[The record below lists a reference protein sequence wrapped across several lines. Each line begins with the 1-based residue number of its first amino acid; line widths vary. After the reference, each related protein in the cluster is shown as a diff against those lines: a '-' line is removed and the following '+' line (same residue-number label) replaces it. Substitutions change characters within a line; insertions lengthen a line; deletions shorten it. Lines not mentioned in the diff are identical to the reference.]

1 MRESARH
8 DPRAAQL
15 MREYLSDSA
24 FIQEQSE
31 KRTRHHKKV
40 VVQRGKRQSVGE
52 EKYSLLQLS
61 ARVKGCI
68 LRGEICTLHTIEQQM
83 CSFYIRESTSK
94 E

>member
-1 MRESARH
+1 M
-8 DPRAAQL
+8 
-15 MREYLSDSA
+15 
-24 FIQEQSE
+24 
-31 KRTRHHKKV
+31 
-40 VVQRGKRQSVGE
+40 GE

-68 LRGEICTLHTIEQQM
+68 LREEICTLHTIEQQM